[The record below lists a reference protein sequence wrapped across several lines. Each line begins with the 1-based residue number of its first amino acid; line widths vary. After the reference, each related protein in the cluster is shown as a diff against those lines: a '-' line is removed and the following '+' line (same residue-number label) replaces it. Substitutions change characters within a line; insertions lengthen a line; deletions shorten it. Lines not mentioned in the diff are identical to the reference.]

1 MKVSGLAALGTQLS
15 ASQPPDAALP
25 ERPARAILRPA
36 SAPWRQTTPT
46 HALARSL
53 EQPAAASRPPAP
65 VTAPRRCIA
74 KRRDGRAVMSTA
86 VVAGVVSAS
95 SLGGQRPACAQ
106 AVAGVVP
113 PPRCEGRRRQQQS
126 AASRPKPRRAA
137 RGAGGASRLRAPWRR
152 PAVLARLPVLAAVQ
166 IWGDL
171 AGLPMP
177 RALPNQPPKAASRR
191 AVADARSSSFR
202 AGRRALNLPLPSLT
216 PSTPPAPA
224 SAATNNHSSHSSR
237 LPHAC
242 ALCGPRPRPQ

>member
-53 EQPAAASRPPAP
+53 EQPAAA
-65 VTAPRRCIA
+65 APRRCIA

-95 SLGGQRPACAQ
+95 SLGSQRPACAQ

-113 PPRCEGRRRQQQS
+113 PPAAERSIASETTARSPRSRRGEPFEG
-126 AASRPKPRRAA
+126 
-137 RGAGGASRLRAPWRR
+137 
-152 PAVLARLPVLAAVQ
+152 
-166 IWGDL
+166 
-171 AGLPMP
+171 
-177 RALPNQPPKAASRR
+177 ALAASRR
-191 AVADARSSSFR
+191 AGAAAGAGCCADLGRSGGSSH
-202 AGRRALNLPLPSLT
+202 A
-216 PSTPPAPA
+216 A
-224 SAATNNHSSHSSR
+224 SASKSAAQS
-237 LPHAC
+237 
-242 ALCGPRPRPQ
+242 G